1 MSELEWRIGKTYSPN
16 PEVGAT
22 LWYLFQGDKS
32 VAYVLRYYPDK
43 EWIAYINS
51 DIERVGRY
59 KTCER
64 AKKAAMLALLKKE
77 LER

>member
-1 MSELEWRIGKTYSPN
+1 MSELEWRVGKTHSLY
-16 PEVGAT
+16 PEVGAIS
-22 LWYLFQGDKS
+22 WYLFQGDKAI
-32 VAYVLRYYPDK
+32 AYVVRYYPDM